1 MINRERFP
9 ILIKRSRLDLY
20 KFGEKIN
27 KTSHLRIF
35 FKKKKENVHLEHEY
49 VIELILITL
58 WDGAKEGERFSNE
71 EKDPMTL
78 KELKEQYENLMYG
91 SAMVTV
97 RVTYL

>member
-35 FKKKKENVHLEHEY
+35 F
-49 VIELILITL
+49 
-58 WDGAKEGERFSNE
+58 
-71 EKDPMTL
+71 
-78 KELKEQYENLMYG
+78 
-91 SAMVTV
+91 
-97 RVTYL
+97 